1 MRRRQVLKKLY
12 TPKEVRALEG
22 IGSTTFFERL
32 KRGEYD
38 TVGTGHARRVTQESI
53 ERRRAAYA
61 NKREPA

>member
-1 MRRRQVLKKLY
+1 MLTKLY
-12 TPKEVRALEG
+12 RIKEVCQLDG
-22 IGSTTFFERL
+22 VGPTTVFERL

-38 TVGTGHARRVTQESI
+38 SVGTGHARRITEESI